1 MVGDKDLAIANL
13 RDALDDA
20 LADGLDYDDICKT
33 VAEALN
39 NYKKE
44 QKNRGKD

>member
-1 MVGDKDLAIANL
+1 MTCL

-33 VAEALN
+33 VADALN

-44 QKNRGKD
+44 NKDRERCRKDN